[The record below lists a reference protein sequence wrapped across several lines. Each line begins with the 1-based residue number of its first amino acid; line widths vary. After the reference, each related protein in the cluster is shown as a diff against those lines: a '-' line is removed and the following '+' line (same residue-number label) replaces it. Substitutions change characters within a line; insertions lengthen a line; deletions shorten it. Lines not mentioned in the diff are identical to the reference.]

1 MIKLLRQRLQRALLV
16 ILGVSLFSFMI
27 VHLTGDPA
35 ILMLPPDA
43 TVEQVEQFR
52 EAVGFNDPLWQ
63 QYLRWLTNAVRGDFG
78 FSLRHQQPAL
88 TLILERMPATIELT
102 LAALAVSL
110 LVGIPLGVWTASK
123 RNTFAASIGSIF
135 GLLGQSLPAFWM
147 ALMLQL
153 FFGLIVPI
161 FPLTGRGSFSQ
172 LVMPAITLGMY
183 TTATIMRLL
192 QAHMVEVLQQ
202 DYIRTA
208 RSKGLSQ
215 ALVVFKHALRNALL
229 PVVTIIG
236 LQLGTL
242 LGGAVI
248 TESIFAWPGV
258 GRLLVQAIN
267 NRDIP
272 LVQAGVFVLAVCI
285 VIINLCTDVLYTWL
299 DPRIRLES

>member
-172 LVMPAITLGMY
+172 LVMPAITLGVY

>member
-1 MIKLLRQRLQRALLV
+1 MVSLLWRRLQRALLV
-16 ILGVSLFSFMI
+16 ILGVSLFAFMI

-35 ILMLPPDA
+35 ALMLPFDA
-43 TVEQVEQFR
+43 TAEQVEEFR
-52 EAVGFNDPLWQ
+52 QAMGFNDPLWQ
-63 QYLRWLTNAVRGDFG
+63 QYLRWLSKAIRGDFG
-78 FSLRHQQPAL
+78 LSLRHQQAAL

-102 LAALAVSL
+102 VAALAVAL
-110 LVGIPLGVWTASK
+110 FTGIPLGVWTASK
-123 RNTFAASIGSIF
+123 RNSLGAYAGSVF
-135 GLLGQSLPAFWM
+135 GMLGQSMPVFWL

-153 FFGLIVPI
+153 LFGLVIPI
-161 FPLTGRGSFSQ
+161 FPLTGRGSLSQ
-172 LVMPAITLGMY
+172 LVMPAIALGMY
-183 TTATIMRLL
+183 STATIMRLL
-192 QAHMVEVLQQ
+192 KSHMVEVLQQ

-215 ALVVFKHALRNALL
+215 ALVTFKHALRNALL
-229 PVVTIIG
+229 PVVTIVG

-272 LVQAGVFVLAVCI
+272 LVQAGVFVLAVSI
-285 VIINLCTDVLYTWL
+285 VIINLVTDVLYTWL
-299 DPRIRLES
+299 DPRIRLEN

>member
-1 MIKLLRQRLQRALLV
+1 MLNLLWQRLKRALLV
-16 ILGVSLFSFMI
+16 ILGVSLFAFMI

-43 TVEQVEQFR
+43 TLEQVEEFR
-52 EAVGFNDPLWQ
+52 EAMGFNDPLWK
-63 QYLRWLTNAVRGDFG
+63 QYLRWLANAARGDFG
-78 FSLRHQQPAL
+78 LSLRHQQPAL
-88 TLILERMPATIELT
+88 SLILERMPATVELT
-102 LAALAVSL
+102 IAALVVAL
-110 LVGIPLGVWTASK
+110 LVGIPLGVWTGS
-123 RNTFAASIGSIF
+123 RGNSAAAFMGSVF
-135 GLLGQSLPAFWM
+135 GLLGQSMPVFWL

-153 FFGLIVPI
+153 FLGLVIPI

-172 LVMPAITLGMY
+172 LVMPAVALGMY

-192 QAHMVEVLQQ
+192 KAHMVEVLQQ
-202 DYIRTA
+202 DYVRTA
-208 RSKGLSQ
+208 RSKGLSSTR
-215 ALVVFKHALRNALL
+215 VVFKHALRNALL
-229 PVVTIIG
+229 PVVTIVG

-248 TESIFAWPGV
+248 TEGIFAWPGV

-272 LVQAGVFVLAVCI
+272 LVQAGVFVLALCI
-285 VIINLCTDVLYTWL
+285 VTINLLTDVLYTWL